1 MAKSSKSSSNS
12 IKVNFGKKSS
22 GKAKKNINK
31 HSRKVKKYRGQG
43 R

>member
-1 MAKSSKSSSNS
+1 MAKSSKGNSNS
-12 IKVNFGKKSS
+12 VKVNFGKKTS

-31 HSRKVKKYRGQG
+31 HSSKSKKYRGQG